1 MKKTLA
7 IVAFVA
13 VMLVAGKAQ
22 AQLSVNLGYAP
33 ETFVETAG
41 NDSYLTVMNGFFL
54 GATYNINLV
63 KDLGLSVGGQIR
75 WNTDSG
81 SSTDTYSFWGVQ
93 VGETTGS
100 YKSNQILVDVPIL
113 VNYGFRINRNMRISP
128 FVGPTINFGIYGKT
142 SGEYKVT
149 SVVGSTTHSISDDW
163 YSQEQSENNSIK
175 RFNLSATAGVAFSFK
190 QFRVFGG
197 YNYGLLNVANNAN
210 VTSGTSAPFFGL
222 SYIF

>member
-13 VMLVAGKAQ
+13 AMLVAGKAQ
-22 AQLSVNLGYAP
+22 AQLSVNIGFAP
-33 ETFVETAG
+33 ETFTEIWDDDPYSTIM
-41 NDSYLTVMNGFFL
+41 SGFFA
-54 GATYNINLV
+54 GATYNINLI

-81 SSTDTYSFWGVQ
+81 SSSDNVDLGPFHIA
-93 VGETTGS
+93 GS
-100 YKSNQILVDVPIL
+100 DSHYKSNQILVDIPIL
-113 VNYGFRINRNMRISP
+113 VNYGYSINRTMRVSA

-142 SGEYKVT
+142 SGETTVDYL
-149 SVVGSTTHSISDDW
+149 GSTTTTSFSDDW
-163 YSQEQSENNSIK
+163 YSKEKNEYNSIK

-197 YNYGLLNVANNAN
+197 YNYGLLNVANHTNITAK
-210 VTSGTSAPFFGL
+210 TAAPFFGL
-222 SYIF
+222 SYTL